1 MLLGSQRVGGA
12 PHRPME
18 SIDSR
23 KEETRSLGRKCVGV
37 TGFNLRASSSAA
49 PVSIRL
55 LILGSRGL
63 AWGAHSRG
71 APMSRRVI
79 FGETSE
85 PSEGE
90 AWKLSGR
97 AAGMAVLL
105 RLGLRLRRLRE
116 ERLLRELLRLLR
128 LCRFPPPPPPLPP
141 PPPSPPPPPECL

>member
-1 MLLGSQRVGGA
+1 MLLCSQRVGGA

-37 TGFNLRASSSAA
+37 TGFSLHASSSA
-49 PVSIRL
+49 PRVSIRL
-55 LILGSRGL
+55 LGKLSGVGV
-63 AWGAHSRG
+63 GGHSRG

-128 LCRFPPPPPPLPP
+128 LCRFPPPPAL
-141 PPPSPPPPPECL
+141 PPPSPPPPPPECL